1 MFGYENAI
9 FYKIALEICQM
20 IVRKELNAGDKLPA
34 VRELAKERKVN
45 PNTVQ
50 KAYQL
55 LEEREIVF
63 AIERSGK
70 FVTKDQARIE
80 KLTDEILED
89 EITQFLKTIELYGFD
104 HQRVLE
110 KLEEQL

>member
-9 FYKIALEICQM
+9 FYKLALELCQM
-20 IVRKELNAGDKLPA
+20 IVRQEIKAGDKLPA

-50 KAYQL
+50 KAYQV

-70 FVTKDQARIE
+70 FVTKDKLRLE
-80 KLTDEILED
+80 KLADEILND
-89 EITQFLKTIELYGFD
+89 EIDNFIKAIELYGFN
-104 HQRVLE
+104 HEQVLK
-110 KLEEQL
+110 KLEEKL

>member
-9 FYKIALEICQM
+9 FYKLALEICQM
-20 IVRKELNAGDKLPA
+20 IVRGEINAGDKLPA

-50 KAYQL
+50 KAYQV

-70 FVTKDQARIE
+70 YVTKNEERL
-80 KLTDEILED
+80 KTLVDEILND
-89 EITQFLKTIELYGFD
+89 ELDNFIKTVELYGFD
-104 HQRVLE
+104 KKVVLR
-110 KLEEQL
+110 KLEEKL